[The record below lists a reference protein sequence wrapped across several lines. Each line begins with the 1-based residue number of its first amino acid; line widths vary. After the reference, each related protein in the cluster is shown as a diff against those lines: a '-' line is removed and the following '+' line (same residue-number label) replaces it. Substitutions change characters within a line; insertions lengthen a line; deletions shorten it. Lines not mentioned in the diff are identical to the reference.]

1 MYACHKNLF
10 FFFFKS
16 IIIILN
22 IQINR
27 VAVDRYMSECCLRR
41 MSSSVCWMPNPLVQR
56 SPLFLSNQIQ
66 LYKPGSTGIAGVI
79 LLADARVHP
88 ATGAPR
94 AWAQSVTPP
103 KSHPDTIM
111 PSFSH
116 TWLKLVC
123 VCVCCVFVIFSIYLC
138 IHFYRRRMAK
148 VVFICKLNLKSH
160 TIHTVLNLF
169 HFSCSPCNFL

>member
-1 MYACHKNLF
+1 MWKYNICLPQKS
-10 FFFFKS
+10 FFFFKFKS
-16 IIIILN
+16 IIVIPSL
-22 IQINR
+22 QINR
-27 VAVDRYMSECCLRR
+27 VAVNRYMSECCLRR

-123 VCVCCVFVIFSIYLC
+123 VCVVFLSSSPFICVFISTKGGWLKWYL
-138 IHFYRRRMAK
+138 FA
-148 VVFICKLNLKSH
+148 S
-160 TIHTVLNLF
+160 
-169 HFSCSPCNFL
+169 

>member
-1 MYACHKNLF
+1 MPATKIFLF
-10 FFFFKS
+10 LFLS
-16 IIIILN
+16 VLIILSL
-22 IQINR
+22 QIRR
-27 VAVDRYMSECCLRR
+27 VAVDRYMSECCLRG
-41 MSSSVCWMPNPLVQR
+41 MSSSVCWMPNPLVQH

-88 ATGAPR
+88 ATGALR

-123 VCVCCVFVIFSIYLC
+123 VCCVFVIFSIYLC
-138 IHFYRRRMAK
+138 IHFYKRRMAEM
-148 VVFICKLNLKSH
+148 VFICKLNLKSR
-160 TIHTVLNLF
+160 TIHISVNLF

>member
-1 MYACHKNLF
+1 
-10 FFFFKS
+10 
-16 IIIILN
+16 
-22 IQINR
+22 
-27 VAVDRYMSECCLRR
+27 MSECCLRR

-88 ATGAPR
+88 ATGALR
-94 AWAQSVTPP
+94 AWARSVTLP

-116 TWLKLVC
+116 TWLKLVFVC
-123 VCVCCVFVIFSIYLC
+123 VCVLCFCHPLHLFMYSFLQKEDGWSGIYLQVKPK
-138 IHFYRRRMAK
+138 IT
-148 VVFICKLNLKSH
+148 H

-169 HFSCSPCNFL
+169 HFSCDFL